1 MRALAILIAVCAGL
15 ACGAPDSGDAA
26 NDVTQAEVLELVAAP
41 EGPLLLDGRT
51 PGEYASGHVPGAVNV
66 PHDEVVT
73 RLSELE
79 PYRERGVVLYCQSG
93 RRAGMATQSL
103 QEAGFG
109 NVRHLAG
116 DMQAWK
122 ASGLPTEP

>member
-1 MRALAILIAVCAGL
+1 MRALTILIAASALL
-15 ACGAPDSGDAA
+15 AC
-26 NDVTQAEVLELVAAP
+26 AAP
-41 EGPLLLDGRT
+41 ESGGAAGEVSQDEVLDLVRAPDGPLLLDVRT
-51 PGEYASGHVPGAVNV
+51 PEEYASGHVPGAVNI
-66 PHDEVVT
+66 PHGEVVA

-93 RRAGMATQSL
+93 RRAGSAMQAL
-103 QEAGFG
+103 QEADFG

-116 DMQAWK
+116 DMQGWK

>member
-15 ACGAPDSGDAA
+15 ACAAPDSGDAA
-26 NDVTQAEVLELVAAP
+26 GDVTQAEVIELVAAP
-41 EGPLLLDGRT
+41 GGPLLLDVRT
-51 PGEYASGHVPGAVNV
+51 PGEYASGHVPGAVNI

-93 RRAGMATQSL
+93 RRAGMATQAL
-103 QEAGFG
+103 QEAGFE
-109 NVRHLAG
+109 NLRHLAG
-116 DMQAWK
+116 DMKGWK
-122 ASGLPTEP
+122 ESGLPTEP

>member
-15 ACGAPDSGDAA
+15 ACAAPDPGGATG
-26 NDVTQAEVLELVAAP
+26 DVTQAEVLELVAAP
-41 EGPLLLDGRT
+41 GGPLLLDVRT
-51 PGEYASGHVPGAVNV
+51 PGEYASGHVPGAVNI
-66 PHDEVVT
+66 PHDEVVA
-73 RLSELE
+73 RVSEIE

-93 RRAGMATQSL
+93 RRAGAAMQSL
-103 QEAGFG
+103 EEAGFA

>member
-1 MRALAILIAVCAGL
+1 MRALVILIAVWAGL
-15 ACGAPDSGDAA
+15 ACAAPDSGDSTA
-26 NDVTQAEVLELVAAP
+26 DVAQGEVLELVATP
-41 EGPLLLDGRT
+41 DGPLLLDVRT
-51 PGEYASGHVPGAVNV
+51 PGEYASGHVPGAVNI
-66 PHDEVVT
+66 PHADVVA

-93 RRAGMATQSL
+93 RRAGMTTQAL
-103 QEAGFG
+103 QEAGFA

-116 DMQAWK
+116 DMQGWK